1 MKKTL
6 LFICTMFCATVLLAQ
21 TNGDNGLTTNVE
33 TSMSRAY
40 IRPTITRIYV
50 TDGSQYANNFAR
62 EFSQVQPS
70 KFNTIEVRNK
80 FYHLSNIPVAKKSQ
94 DSCLHAYL
102 QQVFSQEKVS
112 NQIMKG
118 WFPKYDKSIGAY
130 SLETLFEKGQY
141 AMTDEEVIAAKS
153 SSKSLESFATTLGYQ
168 LIDRSYVVCYLIKEI
183 KNTETKK
190 SSVNITPY
198 VYKLDFGAEVSAN
211 FDENYSTKQNGIEE
225 CTFPLIPVLDAKKSC
240 SASISE
246 NQLDMEKV
254 FDNSLV
260 LVNKIADF
268 QAKATVLSTRPVT
281 AKIGKKEG
289 LYVDQRFNVVRLEEE
304 IVKDEK
310 GNISTQQVAKRRA
323 TVRVKKVFDNRTIAT
338 GETEG
343 VSKFYKIRGY
353 VIREGYTLVENSDMG
368 IGVSFE
374 LSFAHPNVTVDY
386 RLGRYTNVS
395 GLLAYAK
402 FGLNLDATS
411 QVIDNGVYVMNTS
424 LGFGKE
430 FNLAPFTFTPSI
442 GGGKVIALASES
454 DEELDLGYFAELN
467 AKLGC
472 YLTQSSQ
479 LYFTLGY
486 NLFLDYNFFPLNAG
500 IGLKF
505 EL

>member
-1 MKKTL
+1 MKKVL
-6 LFICTMFCATVLLAQ
+6 LFICTMFCATVISAQ
-21 TNGDNGLTTNVE
+21 TNGENGLTTNVE
-33 TSMSRAY
+33 TSMNRAY
-40 IRPTITRIYV
+40 IRPTITRIYI
-50 TDGSQYANNFAR
+50 TDNSQYANSFA
-62 EFSQVQPS
+62 EKFSTVQPS
-70 KFNTIEVRNK
+70 KFNTIEVKNK
-80 FYHLSNIPVAKKSQ
+80 FYHLSIPAIKKAQ
-94 DSCLHAYL
+94 DSCVHANL
-102 QQVFSQEKVS
+102 QKIFNKEKIS

-118 WFPKYDKSIGAY
+118 WFPKYDNSIGGY

-141 AMTDEEVIAAKS
+141 AMTDEEVITAKS
-153 SSKSLESFATTLGYQ
+153 SAKSLESFATTLGYQ
-168 LIDRSYVVCYLIKEI
+168 LIDRSYVICYLIKTVVNE
-183 KNTETKK
+183 KGESTG
-190 SSVNITPY
+190 VNITPY

-225 CTFPLIPVLDAKKSC
+225 CTFPLIHVLDAKKSY

-246 NQLDMEKV
+246 DQLDMEEV

-268 QAKATVLSTRPVT
+268 KVKATVLSTLPVT
-281 AKIGKKEG
+281 AKVGKKEG

-304 IVKDEK
+304 MVKDEK
-310 GNISTQQVAKRRA
+310 GNVTPQQVAKRRA

-343 VSKFYKIRGY
+343 VSKFYKTRGY
-353 VIREGYTLVENSDMG
+353 AIHEGYTLVENSDMG
-368 IGVSFE
+368 VGISIE
-374 LSFAHPNVTVDY
+374 LAYAHPNVTVDY
-386 RLGRYTNVS
+386 RLGRFANIS

-411 QVIDNGVYVMNTS
+411 QVIDYGVYVMNTS

-467 AKLGC
+467 AKLGF

-479 LYFTLGY
+479 LYLTLGC
-486 NLFLDYNFFPLNAG
+486 NLFLDYSFFPLNAG
-500 IGLKF
+500 IGVKF